1 MFEFLDKISID
12 EKDVKMMNPLLWAYI
27 GDSIYEVYVRSYI
40 ISKGGKT
47 SFDLHRE
54 SIAYVKASAQ
64 SNILDVIMDKLTEE
78 EQNIVRRGRNTKTYH
93 IPKNAKA
100 IDYKRAT
107 ALEAL
112 IGYLYLLKR
121 YDRLDEIMSFI
132 FEGVK

>member
-1 MFEFLDKISID
+1 MFDYIKKMSFN
-12 EKDVKMMNPLLWAYI
+12 EKDVRMMNPLVWAYI
-27 GDSIYEVYVRSYI
+27 GDSVYEVYVRSYI

-54 SIAYVKASAQ
+54 SIKYVKASSQ
-64 SNILDVIMDKLTEE
+64 SDILELIYDKLTEE
-78 EQNIVRRGRNTKTYH
+78 EQNIIRRGRNTKTYH
-93 IPKNAKA
+93 VPKNASI

-121 YDRLDEIMSFI
+121 YERIDEIMNMI
-132 FEGVK
+132 LEEDK

>member
-1 MFEFLDKISID
+1 MFDYIKKLSFN
-12 EKDVKMMNPLLWAYI
+12 EKDVRMMNPLVWAYI
-27 GDSIYEVYVRSYI
+27 GDSVYEVYVRSYI

-54 SIAYVKASAQ
+54 SIKYVKASSQ
-64 SNILDVIMDKLTEE
+64 SDILETIYDKLTEE
-78 EQNIVRRGRNTKTYH
+78 EKNIIRRGRNTKTYH
-93 IPKNAKA
+93 VPKNASI

-121 YDRLDEIMSFI
+121 YDRIDEIMNMI
-132 FEGVK
+132 LEGAK